1 VLSFFLLEELYF
13 FLLIITFIIFLVLE
27 FVFLG
32 LVALMSKMAK
42 FSTIVAI
49 HLGDGL
55 SLAREKLLLP

>member
-1 VLSFFLLEELYF
+1 VKP
-13 FLLIITFIIFLVLE
+13 LVLNFFISKE

-49 HLGDGL
+49 HLGDGFSLDRENFLL
-55 SLAREKLLLP
+55 S